1 LPNIFNKNK
10 YWFFKIPNIFGGQR
24 YLFFRTLQT
33 ILMKDMNNETQEL
46 SDLLGLI
53 AQNILHLRKE
63 QGLSQEALAYKA
75 DIDRTYIGYIE
86 NAKHNVTLGVLQ
98 KIAKALGTTL
108 LSLLT
113 TTDVHSPIQKL
124 NFLFPFIR
132 QYQKLAEE
140 TNGINDIFQDNGGKL
155 LQVLLITGL
164 VDIPG
169 REGNDAVDKKGNEY
183 ELKSVNTLLTKSF
196 STHHHMNPTIIAK
209 YRQVDWIFAVY
220 ESIELKEIY
229 RLTPAQL
236 EPYYTAWQTKWHKDG
251 GKDINN
257 PKIPLKYVQ
266 SVGQLL
272 YRMGEDGI
280 FRQTEL
286 E

>member
-1 LPNIFNKNK
+1 
-10 YWFFKIPNIFGGQR
+10 
-24 YLFFRTLQT
+24 
-33 ILMKDMNNETQEL
+33 MSNESQDLNEL
-46 SDLLGLI
+46 LSSI
-53 AQNILHLRKE
+53 AQNIVYLRKE
-63 QGLSQEALAYKA
+63 QGLSQEDLAHKA
-75 DIDRTYIGYIE
+75 GIDRTYIGYIE

-98 KIAKALGTTL
+98 KIAKALNTSL

-113 TTDVHSPIQKL
+113 VTNVHTPIQKL

-140 TNGINDIFQDNGGKL
+140 TNGINDVFQDNGGKI

-183 ELKSVNTLLTKSF
+183 ELKSVNALLTSSF

-229 RLTPAQL
+229 RLTPEQL
-236 EPYYTAWQTKWHKDG
+236 ELYYTAWEQKWHKDG

-257 PKIPLKYVQ
+257 PKIPLKYVR
-266 SVGQLL
+266 SIGQLL
-272 YRMGEDGI
+272 YKMEDDGI
-280 FRQTEL
+280 FRETEL